1 MSPPIPAAF
10 AAEMQHPDFPR
21 ASAYDPTWVYCNV
34 MGPNSL
40 WLTDALTQTLRL
52 EPGMRV
58 LDLGCGA
65 AITSIFLAR
74 EFDVQVWAADL
85 WIEPSLNTGRIEEAG
100 VGDRVFPIEAE
111 AHTLPFA
118 HAFFDAIVSIDSFHY
133 YGTDVRYLSY
143 LAQFVRPG
151 GAIGIVVPGERDRS
165 RRSTGRLPR
174 TRADGRRLL
183 HVPLGGVVGDALGSH
198 DGRHGHERGDAAGRS
213 RAVAATPSGGR
224 RVRRDAARG
233 DRRRSAAALGA
244 RPRPRVRTRHRAANR
259 RRKR

>member
-1 MSPPIPAAF
+1 
-10 AAEMQHPDFPR
+10 
-21 ASAYDPTWVYCNV
+21 

-58 LDLGCGA
+58 LDLGCGT

-85 WIEPSLNTGRIEEAG
+85 WIEPSQNTGRIEEAG

-151 GAIGIVVPGERDRS
+151 GAMGIVVPANAIDPDDRPADFLARAPMGADYFTFRTAEWWATHWGRTS
-165 RRSTGRLPR
+165 GVTVTSAEMLPGGHELWQQHHRRAPRSTGR
-174 TRADGRRLL
+174 
-183 HVPLGGVVGDALGSH
+183 
-198 DGRHGHERGDAAGRS
+198 RS
-213 RAVAATPSGGR
+213 RRPATKR
-224 RVRRDAARG
+224 CCARSTG
-233 DRRRSAAALGA
+233 ATSASLASPRSEPTG
-244 RPRPRVRTRHRAANR
+244 
-259 RRKR
+259 KR